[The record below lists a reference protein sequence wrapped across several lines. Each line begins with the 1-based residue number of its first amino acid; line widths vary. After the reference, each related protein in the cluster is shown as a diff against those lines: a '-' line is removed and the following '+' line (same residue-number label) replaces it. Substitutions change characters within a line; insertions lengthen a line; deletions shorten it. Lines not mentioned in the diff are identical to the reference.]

1 MIASDKIKELFCE
14 AEGVKR
20 SDTFSI
26 FLDIFFS
33 LSGLSNKAATTSEQT
48 RDSESDSTKGEDES

>member
-1 MIASDKIKELFCE
+1 MKCLSDVFAMLILFMIASDKRKELFCE

-20 SDTFSI
+20 SDSFSI

-33 LSGLSNKAATTSEQT
+33 LSGLSNQAATTSEQT
-48 RDSESDSTKGEDES
+48 